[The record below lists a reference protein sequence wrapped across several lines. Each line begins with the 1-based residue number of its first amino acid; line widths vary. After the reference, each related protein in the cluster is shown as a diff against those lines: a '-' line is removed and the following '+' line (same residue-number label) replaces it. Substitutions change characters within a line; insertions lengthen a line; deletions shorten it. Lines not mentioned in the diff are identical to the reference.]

1 MQSLLCLL
9 SFYLS
14 SYSLLTLFMFLSPLG
29 ERFGEGVPKTI
40 SCITPSP
47 SLSPKGERSIKGE
60 ARGGGTDA
68 HLLHPPLTPPLPRG
82 GNDHVGRRQFRQL
95 APTT

>member
-29 ERFGEGVPKTI
+29 ERLGEGVPKTV

-47 SLSPKGERSIKGE
+47 SLSPKGERSMKGE
-60 ARGGGTDA
+60 EYEKERSMKGEE
-68 HLLHPPLTPPLPRG
+68 REE
-82 GNDHVGRRQFRQL
+82 V
-95 APTT
+95 